1 MALRG
6 TTGNAPTAAATSN
19 AITYAGAGNIQVG
32 DLIVLITHLVNA
44 SSGGTF
50 TDPSG
55 FTAGGSLSP
64 ALPDVFNS
72 VTGADYIHIAVK
84 IAAGGDTGT
93 PTYTTNSSLAA
104 GHWQQQIRVYSGR
117 VNSSIAAAFNNQVA
131 TAVSASTSTPFT
143 YNLTGL
149 TALAGDDVIAVVEG
163 GFPSGNS
170 GGSTWGTTITGYAN
184 ALNNYDSTYNFAGF
198 LSSLDNTNVSA
209 GATGTLGGAITATGG
224 NTQVAALGFVMSL
237 PQAATPTPPFTPFTQ
252 TQFFVSDL
260 IIQQ

>member
-6 TTGNAPTAAATSN
+6 ITGNAPTAAATSN

-32 DLIVLITHLVNA
+32 DLIILITHMING

-72 VTGADYIHIAVK
+72 VTGADYIHVAVK
-84 IAAGGDTGT
+84 IAAAGDTGT

-104 GHWQQQIRVYSGR
+104 SHWQQQIRVYSGR
-117 VNSSIAAAFNNQVA
+117 VNGSIATAFNNQVA
-131 TAVSASTSTPFT
+131 TGAGASTSTPFT

-170 GGSTWGTTITGYAN
+170 GGTAWGTTITSYAD
-184 ALNNYDSTYNFAGF
+184 ALNNFDSTYNFTGF
-198 LSSLDNTNVSA
+198 LSSLDNINVSA
-209 GATGTLGGAITATGG
+209 GATGTLGGAITATGA
-224 NTQVAALGFVMSL
+224 NTQVSGLGFVMSL
-237 PQAATPTPPFTPFTQ
+237 PQGSSPT
-252 TQFFVSDL
+252 
-260 IIQQ
+260 IIMGQACL